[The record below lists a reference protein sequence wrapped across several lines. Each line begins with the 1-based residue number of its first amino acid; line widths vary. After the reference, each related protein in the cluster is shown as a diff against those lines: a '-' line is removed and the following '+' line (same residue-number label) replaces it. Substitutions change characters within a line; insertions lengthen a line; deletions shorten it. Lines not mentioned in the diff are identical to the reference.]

1 MLRKAVMESFSGSV
15 GRLAPAL
22 LLAAGLAGCNS
33 SSTAQLTYASSR
45 PYSPEWCEAAKTI
58 ATDNYSGSHL
68 FAVGRCHEQGIAGF
82 PKEQNLYVFYYTQS
96 ARWGNL
102 QGGEALA
109 RLGQPVPT
117 NDLELAWQDRQ
128 ASRRNTETLAAA
140 IRGPNQQRQNTW
152 PGQPNVS
159 RPSPPL
165 VTFPSRSFTQTQSST
180 STNTR
185 TVCNNGVCTT
195 TNQ

>member
-1 MLRKAVMESFSGSV
+1 MGRFGSA
-15 GRLAPAL
+15 GRLVPAL
-22 LLAAGLAGCNS
+22 VLAAGLAGCNS
-33 SSTAQLTYASSR
+33 SSTAQLTFASAR

-58 ATDNYSGSHL
+58 ATANYSGSHL

-82 PKEQNLYVFYYTQS
+82 PKEENLYVFYYTQS

-109 RLGQPVPT
+109 RLGRPVPA

-128 ASRRNTETLAAA
+128 AARRNTETLAAA
-140 IRGPNQQRQNTW
+140 IRGPNPQRQNTW
-152 PGQPNVS
+152 PAQPGMTVQ

-165 VTFPSRSFTQTQSST
+165 VSFPTRSFSYTESKTST
-180 STNTR
+180 STR

>member
-1 MLRKAVMESFSGSV
+1 MDSFTRPA
-15 GRLAPAL
+15 GRLASAL

-33 SSTAQLTYASSR
+33 SSTAQLTFASAR
-45 PYSPEWCEAAKTI
+45 PYSPEWCEAAKAI
-58 ATDNYSGSHL
+58 ATANYSGSHL
-68 FAVGRCHEQGIAGF
+68 FAVGRCHEQGIVGF
-82 PKEQNLYVFYYTQS
+82 PKEENLYVFYYTQS

-117 NDLELAWQDRQ
+117 NDLELAVQDRQ
-128 ASRRNTETLAAA
+128 AAKRNTETLAAA
-140 IRGPNQQRQNTW
+140 IRGPNPQRQNMW
-152 PGQPNVS
+152 QGQPGMNAQ

-165 VTFPSRSFTQTQSST
+165 VSFPSRSFTQTQSST
-180 STNTR
+180 STSTR